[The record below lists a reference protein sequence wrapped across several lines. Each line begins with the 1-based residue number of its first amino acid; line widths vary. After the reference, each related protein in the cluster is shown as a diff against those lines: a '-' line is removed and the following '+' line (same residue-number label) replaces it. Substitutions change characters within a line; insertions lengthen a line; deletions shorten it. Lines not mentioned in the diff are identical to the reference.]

1 MKTICLE
8 VKDDLFTKVL
18 DFPKLLP
25 KDSFNVRTDEDDD
38 VFTEEDRAAYNEA
51 IRELRAGE
59 AISLE
64 QAKREILGL

>member
-18 DFPKLLP
+18 DFLKLLP
-25 KDSFNVRTDEDDD
+25 EDSFNVRTDDDDD
-38 VFTEEDRAAYNEA
+38 VFTEDDRAAYNEA
-51 IRELRAGE
+51 IRELKAGE
-59 AISLE
+59 AIDLE

>member
-18 DFPKLLP
+18 DFLKLLP